1 MHSSRLSTLMID
13 CLDETFEDSVAFWSQ
28 ALGLEPRRRPKAGQR
43 YLTLGQTGGPLY
55 VGLQRVDSNP
65 GFHLDIE
72 TSSIPKEVARLANA
86 GGRRKYRVKR
96 WWVMEDPSGNPYC
109 VISPE
114 SDDFPRNARQWE
126 E

>member
-1 MHSSRLSTLMID
+1 MID
-13 CLDETFEDSVAFWSQ
+13 CLDESFEDSVAFWSE
-28 ALGLEPRRRPKAGQR
+28 ALGLKPRRGPKAGQR
-43 YLTLGQTGGPLY
+43 YLTLGKIDGPLF
-55 VGLQRVDSNP
+55 VRLQRVESDP

-72 TSSIPKEVARLANA
+72 TGSIPKEVARLEKA
-86 GGRRKYRVKR
+86 GGRRKCRVKR

-114 SDDFPRNARQWE
+114 SDEFPRNARQWE